1 MKRLV
6 SLFVVLCMLV
16 GLTACNQ
23 NSKVNQVLESQISST
38 TTDSF
43 PDATL
48 SSDVVL
54 QSQPQESMN
63 EIVLSN
69 TEGIDVDLTILSST
83 MVYAEVYDMVC
94 APESYLGKVIRMQGI
109 CSVYTDPNT
118 GIVYYACII
127 QDATACCSQGLE
139 FTLVNEDEYPDQGA
153 EITVTGTFELY
164 EEDGYQYIRLADSVL
179 TY

>member
-6 SLFVVLCMLV
+6 SMFVVLCMMV

-38 TTDSF
+38 EAF
-43 PDATL
+43 PDPTL
-48 SSDVVL
+48 SSEVVL
-54 QSQPQESMN
+54 QSQESTS
-63 EIVLSN
+63 EVILSN
-69 TEGIDVDLTILSST
+69 TEGVDVDLSTLSST
-83 MVYAEVYDMVC
+83 MVYAEVYDMVYT
-94 APESYLGKVIRMQGI
+94 PEMYLGKVIRMQGV
-109 CSVYTDPNT
+109 CAAYTDPNT

-139 FTLVNEDEYPDQGA
+139 FTLVNEDEYPDQGT
-153 EITVTGTFELY
+153 EITVTGTFETY
-164 EEDGYQYIRLADSVL
+164 EEDGYRYIRLANSVL